1 VIDCVNAE
9 VRDALPDLLHGRLGE
24 LDTAT
29 IKAHVESCA
38 ACRAELDLMREAIAT
53 APITP
58 PVDAGKIAAAIAPYA
73 AVNTI
78 PAPVKRTGWFGN
90 APTLRIA
97 VAAAFV
103 AVSGWLLSGRIGNE
117 RVPVKQTATT
127 APAVTADV
135 GESPSSPAPVTTA
148 SDAPA
153 ASAAQESQVAALSLV
168 GSTVELSDADL
179 EKLVAEL
186 DGMET
191 LPSAEPQSITITDED
206 FATGDEN
213 IDR

>member
-1 VIDCVNAE
+1 
-9 VRDALPDLLHGRLGE
+9 
-24 LDTAT
+24 
-29 IKAHVESCA
+29 
-38 ACRAELDLMREAIAT
+38 
-53 APITP
+53 
-58 PVDAGKIAAAIAPYA
+58 
-73 AVNTI
+73 
-78 PAPVKRTGWFGN
+78 
-90 APTLRIA
+90 
-97 VAAAFV
+97 
-103 AVSGWLLSGRIGNE
+103 
-117 RVPVKQTATT
+117 
-127 APAVTADV
+127 
-135 GESPSSPAPVTTA
+135 VTTA